1 MLWRR
6 RCCYVEDVAMLKM
19 LLRWRCWR
27 CLYVEDVQD
36 VAILKML
43 LRWGCCYVEGV
54 FMLKMLKMLLCWK
67 KGMCISPVVLRGIMT
82 FLLDPWRH
90 WNSISTQFYWFL
102 RKQHKVKNLKNLKL
116 VKTADN
122 IPRAEVVQCVIMFH
136 EDHKTLQKR
145 SETWHVQIFLQLHFN
160 CTPGIL
166 FIHYIYISPYITIS
180 YIILYRYSMIF
191 ISTMNFLAFS
201 ICSSRIRCSSACRL
215 VSRASFR
222 SERVGTAEL
231 DHLWTTLE

>member
-1 MLWRR
+1 MLCIYIYTYHDYCACIIYIYIYIGERLEVPSLGGWGGLRINVLWTALEE

-19 LLRWRCWR
+19 LLRTRCWR
-27 CLYVEDVQD
+27 CLYVENVED
-36 VAILKML
+36 VAMLKML

-54 FMLKMLKMLLCWK
+54 FTLKMLKMLLCWK

-122 IPRAEVVQCVIMFH
+122 IPRVEVVQCVIMFH
-136 EDHKTLQKR
+136 EDHKTL
-145 SETWHVQIFLQLHFN
+145 
-160 CTPGIL
+160 
-166 FIHYIYISPYITIS
+166 
-180 YIILYRYSMIF
+180 
-191 ISTMNFLAFS
+191 
-201 ICSSRIRCSSACRL
+201 
-215 VSRASFR
+215 
-222 SERVGTAEL
+222 
-231 DHLWTTLE
+231 